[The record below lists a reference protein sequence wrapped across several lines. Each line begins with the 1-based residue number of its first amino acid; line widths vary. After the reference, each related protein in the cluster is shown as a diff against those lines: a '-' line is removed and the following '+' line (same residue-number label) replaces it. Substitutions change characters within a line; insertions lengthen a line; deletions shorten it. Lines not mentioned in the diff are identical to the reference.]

1 MSKLFIWFGLASGNF
16 LYAFAISN
24 NFEHAISWTVAQ
36 GVAIGTVALVQG

>member
-1 MSKLFIWFGLASGNF
+1 MRKLSIWLGLAAGNF

-24 NFEHAISWTVAQ
+24 NFEHALSWTVAQ